1 MTERLASD
9 LAGVSSGAPAGR
21 DASDGVVDR
30 AHVLR
35 RVDELVRLVPDYPSP
50 GILFRDI
57 TPLLADAEAFTSVV
71 HAIAAAVEGPIDLVA
86 GMEARGFLFAAPVAV
101 ALGAGVLPVRKA
113 GKLPGPTASQSY
125 ALEYGTA
132 TIEVHPD
139 TIPAGARVLVIDDVL
154 ATGGTA
160 AATVALLERCGA
172 VVVGLTF
179 LVELEALRG
188 RDLLGEYPI
197 DVLVTVS

>member
-1 MTERLASD
+1 M
-9 LAGVSSGAPAGR
+9 
-21 DASDGVVDR
+21 
-30 AHVLR
+30 
-35 RVDELVRLVPDYPSP
+35 PDFPEP

-57 TPLLADAEAFTSVV
+57 TPLLADAHAFADVV
-71 HAIAAAVEGPIDLVA
+71 RAIADAVEGPVDLVA

-113 GKLPGPTASQSY
+113 GKLPGPTVSESY
-125 ALEYGTA
+125 ELEYGTA

-139 TIPAGARVLVIDDVL
+139 TIRAGARVLVLDDVL

-172 VVVGLTF
+172 IVVGLTF
-179 LVELEALRG
+179 LLELEALHG
-188 RDLLGEYPI
+188 RDQLGDHPI
-197 DVLVTVS
+197 DVLVRVP